1 MLESLFQYEIIEG
14 RGYIAN
20 QYIVKTDDNYY
31 LTLYRIRSRNTPA
44 NSSKKVVFLQHGLFD
59 SAHTWINNLAN
70 QSLGFILADAGYDVF
85 LGNSRGSTYS
95 RGHAHLDPKYAKYWA
110 FSYDEMVKFDLPTS
124 INFVVKE
131 AGLEKVFYV
140 GHSQVSLS
148 LTLLIFSYY
157 LGEYLILYMDGLY
170 YFKGAGLILTQLN
183 TKNSLR
189 SRIIAVASLAPA
201 IYLNYSRS
209 LASRFV
215 QFCSSRFFVRLL
227 TAGQSGEL
235 LPSNWLTRFLAD
247 TLCRSGNDRDLPFL
261 CSNLLFLIMGYNK
274 ANLNA
279 VSWTNVFLF

>member
-1 MLESLFQYEIIEG
+1 MQVRGPISYHLLNRFAVRLLFPTLSPYIVKGEADAEIVQTPVSSLCAWVTSFQYEIIEG

-95 RGHAHLDPKYAKYWA
+95 RGHAQLDPKYAKYWA

-131 AGLEKVFYV
+131 AGLEKIFYV

-157 LGEYLILYMDGLY
+157 LGEY
-170 YFKGAGLILTQLN
+170 
-183 TKNSLR
+183 
-189 SRIIAVASLAPA
+189 
-201 IYLNYSRS
+201 
-209 LASRFV
+209 
-215 QFCSSRFFVRLL
+215 
-227 TAGQSGEL
+227 
-235 LPSNWLTRFLAD
+235 
-247 TLCRSGNDRDLPFL
+247 
-261 CSNLLFLIMGYNK
+261 
-274 ANLNA
+274 
-279 VSWTNVFLF
+279 